1 MKRLREPD
9 DPTVLAE
16 VLEDIR
22 NTTREEWL
30 EILRKYPDFDEAWVL
45 PVDEDVPAPNGHT
58 PDGQSVANGS
68 REAV

>member
-1 MKRLREPD
+1 MKRLRRPD

-45 PVDEDVPAPNGHT
+45 PVAEGAPAPRGRS
-58 PDGQSVANGS
+58 PGPPPGPNGS
-68 REAV
+68 RKEV